1 MKVTVTPAWRIIMVS
16 VATHTTSQKH
26 ATIAS
31 PITGRAKRNIHRKSC
46 QVVKRSPRGSKYDCP
61 VRLGDSA
68 ASAAERG
75 RAVAAAMTDGERS
88 RGEEDFESVVTAQT
102 T

>member
-16 VATHTTSQKH
+16 VATHATSQKH

-46 QVVKRSPRGSKYDCP
+46 QVDKRSPIGSKNVCP
-61 VRLGDSA
+61 ARLGGLA
-68 ASAAERG
+68 ASAADTG

-88 RGEEDFESVVTAQT
+88 RGEEDFESVVTAIKT
-102 T
+102 